1 MEQNGKASLLN
12 SNLIHA
18 DLLTFMMTASF
29 PIPLRILYQI
39 PKERDKQ
46 VDAVLVLKIRYITSL
61 VNRIRSMYDCAEL
74 VIF

>member
-1 MEQNGKASLLN
+1 MEQNEKASLLN

-39 PKERDKQ
+39 PKEGDKHI
-46 VDAVLVLKIRYITSL
+46 DAALVLKIR
-61 VNRIRSMYDCAEL
+61 
-74 VIF
+74 

>member
-39 PKERDKQ
+39 PKEGDKH
-46 VDAVLVLKIRYITSL
+46 VNAVLVLKIR
-61 VNRIRSMYDCAEL
+61 
-74 VIF
+74 

>member
-12 SNLIHA
+12 SNLTHA

-39 PKERDKQ
+39 PKEGDKH
-46 VDAVLVLKIRYITSL
+46 VNPVLLLKIRQITSS
-61 VNRIRSMYDCAEL
+61 VNRVRSMYDCAEL
-74 VIF
+74 VIV